1 MNGGFNNGDFNLKL
15 PISKIKLCQIKALY
29 SMYFRILLVVN
40 LIGND
45 YCKILNIGTGAKKH
59 TFISEGCLMV
69 KCFAQCASVL
79 STYLSALCHIHFAI
93 NNIHF

>member
-1 MNGGFNNGDFNLKL
+1 MNGGFNNGDFDLKL

-45 YCKILNIGTGAKKH
+45 YRKILNIGTGAKKH
-59 TFISEGCLMV
+59 TFINEGCLMV
-69 KCFAQCASVL
+69 RCFAQCARIEHLFECFMPYPFVQ
-79 STYLSALCHIHFAI
+79 
-93 NNIHF
+93 